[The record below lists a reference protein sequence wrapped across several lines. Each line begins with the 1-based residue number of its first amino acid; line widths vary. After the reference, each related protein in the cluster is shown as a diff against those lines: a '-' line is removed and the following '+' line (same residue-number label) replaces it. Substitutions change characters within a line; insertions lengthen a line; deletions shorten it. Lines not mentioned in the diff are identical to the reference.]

1 MGLRLRGCLQG
12 NRCVVQYSRE
22 VRAIAAATHTFPVIA
37 ARRGAVRSR
46 EGEEPGTTP
55 GGAGDGACDGREAG
69 IGRAL
74 PVESIGRDGDDMALS
89 LMVENEPRAGFER
102 GGGRA
107 AVARQTLQEYQA
119 FPIKPAK
126 GLFLQAPGN

>member
-12 NRCVVQYSRE
+12 HRCVVQSSRE

-69 IGRAL
+69 DLAVPLIGA
-74 PVESIGRDGDDMALS
+74 
-89 LMVENEPRAGFER
+89 NEPRAGFELAA
-102 GGGRA
+102 GRA
-107 AVARQTLQEYQA
+107 AVARQTLQEGQA
-119 FPIKPAK
+119 FPIKAAK
-126 GLFLQAPGN
+126 GLLL